1 MISVVDPLSVP
12 DAEFIFRMT
21 DTDTED
27 ILNSSWTLS
36 KIENGD
42 TVSVSSQNTLADN
55 AQQIIPEWGLA
66 VKFQNIP
73 SLESGQLDNLG
84 CLTCDGWFSVTNSQI
99 SEIIWSAMDD
109 DTTSDNLSDLLS
121 SNDIL

>member
-1 MISVVDPLSVP
+1 MISVVDALSVP

-42 TVSVSSQNTLADN
+42 TVSVSSKIFLLTMLS
-55 AQQIIPEWGLA
+55 
-66 VKFQNIP
+66 KS
-73 SLESGQLDNLG
+73 SLSGD
-84 CLTCDGWFSVTNSQI
+84 
-99 SEIIWSAMDD
+99 
-109 DTTSDNLSDLLS
+109 
-121 SNDIL
+121 